1 MQATAQ
7 AIATETP
14 KMKGAIDTERVI
26 QELVCVESSKCSLR
40 GALPEPDGHRARAME
55 QQDLLLLGL
64 S

>member
-1 MQATAQ
+1 MQAIAQ

-26 QELVCVESSKCSLR
+26 QELVCVEISKRSLR
-40 GALPEPDGHRARAME
+40 GALAEPDGHRARAME